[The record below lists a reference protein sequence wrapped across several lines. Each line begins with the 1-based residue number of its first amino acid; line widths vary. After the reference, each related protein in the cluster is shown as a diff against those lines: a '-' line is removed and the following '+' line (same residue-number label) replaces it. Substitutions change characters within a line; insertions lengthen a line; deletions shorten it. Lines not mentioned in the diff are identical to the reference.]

1 MIDKMLTI
9 AKKVIN
15 ILTYIMIGL
24 WSIFTII
31 VIFFLIHRLTNPE
44 WKSISN
50 HDLKDYG
57 QITIIVLLIVGF
69 MFLLRLFINKRLD
82 SK

>member
-1 MIDKMLTI
+1 MIEKMLI
-9 AKKVIN
+9 IVKKVIN

-24 WSIFTII
+24 WSILTII
-31 VIFFLIHRLTNPE
+31 VIFFLIHRLTNPS

-57 QITIIVLLIVGF
+57 QITIIVLLVVGF
-69 MFLLRLFINKRLD
+69 MFLFRFIINKRLD